1 MFVTLLLRLYIYLYI
16 YVYIDI
22 YVYTYSILVLY
33 IVSSNETEFF
43 MNFPGIWLLPLNF
56 LKVLCAIVP
65 TADFALIS
73 LR

>member
-1 MFVTLLLRLYIYLYI
+1 M
-16 YVYIDI
+16 
-22 YVYTYSILVLY
+22 VLY

-56 LKVLCAIVP
+56 LNVLCALVP

-73 LR
+73 LC